1 MKKSILL
8 LLIAVTSF
16 ASIHAQETRKAIYV
30 IDGKQVE
37 NFDGSQL
44 KGKTIVN
51 YSIDPEHNLHSIIT
65 SDMTGG
71 KEVKSVK
78 ILSTTK
84 VDRSDAPVTSGVT
97 TEVIRA
103 ESDEIIYVLDGK
115 NVPYSEIQSM
125 SSSKIESMTVIKA
138 KDNPTFKKFADE
150 CMKTH
155 KKVPTC
161 VIIITTKK

>member
-8 LLIAVTSF
+8 LLLAVISF

-44 KGKTIVN
+44 NGKT
-51 YSIDPEHNLHSIIT
+51 IDPEHNLHSIIT

-84 VDRSDAPVTSGVT
+84 VDRSDAPVATGVT

-115 NVPYSEIQSM
+115 NVPYPEIHSM
-125 SSSKIESMTVIKA
+125 SSSKIESMTVIKD
-138 KDNPTFKKFADE
+138 KDNPIFKKFADE
-150 CMKTH
+150 YMKTY
-155 KKVPTC
+155 KKAPTC
-161 VIIITTKK
+161 VIIVTTKK